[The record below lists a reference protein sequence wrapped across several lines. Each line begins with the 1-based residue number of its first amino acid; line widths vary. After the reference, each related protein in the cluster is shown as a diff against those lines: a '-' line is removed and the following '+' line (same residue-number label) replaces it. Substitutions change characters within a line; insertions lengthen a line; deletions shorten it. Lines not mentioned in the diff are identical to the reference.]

1 MWDLLRDL
9 WALFAQSEE
18 GLLLETPGIAVSQL
32 LHEVV
37 SMVTEE
43 GKEAIGYCVSFVA
56 SSTTSPRALHKT
68 KLTEGMVHGK
78 VRLLLIFEL
87 QAGGYPVSKII
98 QWNCLSLCFQLLAE
112 M

>member
-1 MWDLLRDL
+1 MICRMGAPLLPCGRLSCILSDSVRDLLRDL
-9 WALFAQSEE
+9 CALFAQSEE

-56 SSTTSPRALHKT
+56 SSTASPRALHKT

-78 VRLLLIFEL
+78 VRLLLTFGL
-87 QAGGYPVSKII
+87 QT
-98 QWNCLSLCFQLLAE
+98 Q
-112 M
+112 